1 MTCLWEKLSGI
12 IMDGLGAVPLLGAR
26 LLVISILVAL
36 AVWALRMPRE
46 YAFKGAPDREWWR
59 DMRLWAAAIIL
70 LQIIPYLI
78 FF

>member
-1 MTCLWEKLSGI
+1 MRNGWEAISGI
-12 IMDGLGAVPLLGAR
+12 IMGGLGAVPLLGAR

-36 AVWALRMPRE
+36 AVWAMSMPKP

-59 DMRLWAAAIIL
+59 DVRLWAAAIIL